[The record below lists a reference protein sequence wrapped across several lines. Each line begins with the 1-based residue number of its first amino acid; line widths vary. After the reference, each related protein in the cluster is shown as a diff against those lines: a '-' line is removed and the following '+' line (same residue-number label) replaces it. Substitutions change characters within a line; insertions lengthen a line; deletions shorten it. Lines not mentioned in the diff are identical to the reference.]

1 LIRCSDFGL
10 TDFRFYGKIVMG
22 RIGGRD
28 PPLPAFAELGVTGFC
43 IGIYF
48 VAKLTFTYTTA

>member
-1 LIRCSDFGL
+1 
-10 TDFRFYGKIVMG
+10 MG
-22 RIGGRD
+22 QIGGRD

-48 VAKLTFTYTTA
+48 VAKLTFAYTTA